1 MENNISISIYNG
13 PLYWLREE
21 IDNICNEEIIPRNL
35 LDVIDERDDQKR
47 RITYIVEGNTSPE
60 SPENSPRLEL
70 IFAESSDYASLQ
82 EHAITN
88 FTNLIRSLNPRH
100 IVLHNP
106 PSQILKQVERSFH
119 VNIHKYKYPKITRK
133 ELKKF
138 NASFSD
144 QVIGQEHAKQL
155 LLAAMYLLTNK
166 RRTKPVILMF
176 YGPSGVGKTE
186 TAQFINKLLGGKLM
200 RQQFSMFHNDKF
212 VSYLFGGKHSES
224 SFARDL
230 LDRESGVIL
239 IDEFDKTNPIFHG
252 AFYQF
257 FDDGIFVDSNY
268 SVEVGSALI
277 ICTSNYET
285 EEEIR
290 RSLGDALYS
299 RFDFLIPFAKLSESD
314 SKKVILKLIEN
325 RYEEL
330 TQSEKEHLN
339 LEELRQKF
347 LNKAHYFDNVRK
359 LRKIID
365 ETFSISLVRAYLRE
379 S

>member
-347 LNKAHYFDNVRK
+347 LDKAHYFDNVRK

>member
-21 IDNICNEEIIPRNL
+21 INNICNEEIIPRNL

-212 VSYLFGGKHSES
+212 VSYFFGGKHSES